1 MKPVVKARPRIAG
14 ATQNNLKAAGDVE
27 EFQGCRN
34 QDMFERQAGDDAM
47 FDGEVWQEHSKGGR
61 GWKEQMKQGQEEE
74 NKEIGQKVMTKARGS
89 LNNNSIQE
97 GALNTEEAAILER
110 DGEVE
115 KDGFLSHGIRGMKD
129 FGKWPPRLNRRE
141 DFDIKDIEEF
151 TLSFNNFGI

>member
-1 MKPVVKARPRIAG
+1 MKPVVKARQRIAG

-89 LNNNSIQE
+89 LKNS
-97 GALNTEEAAILER
+97 
-110 DGEVE
+110 
-115 KDGFLSHGIRGMKD
+115 FLSHGIRGMKD